1 MQGAGEV
8 KLQRGWD
15 SLPLLVKLKDR
26 PTMLYTASPSSEHTR
41 DVGQAA
47 EQREPE
53 ASS

>member
-1 MQGAGEV
+1 MQGVREI

-15 SLPLLVKLKDR
+15 SLPLLVKLRGR

-47 EQREPE
+47 EPE